1 MEIQYQENLKEEY
14 AIDKHV
20 KPNNYIENYNAFKD
34 LTDVNDTIQS
44 MYDEMNLDR
53 KPKAR
58 IYEVWIEDE
67 NGEPKKPE
75 LVPGIPPRHNT
86 SSSKFMERIKE
97 HDNFV
102 KSQATESPDAVI
114 PDIDDIKHLIAK
126 DESTLNK

>member
-44 MYDEMNLDR
+44 MYDEMNPDG

-58 IYEVWIEDE
+58 IFEVWIEDE

-75 LVPGIPPRHNT
+75 LVPGISPKHNT
-86 SSSKFMERIKE
+86 SSI
-97 HDNFV
+97 V
-102 KSQATESPDAVI
+102 
-114 PDIDDIKHLIAK
+114 
-126 DESTLNK
+126 